1 MISTQSFDRSSSLE
15 STSLD
20 RKIRLEALKSRK
32 EGNANPILR
41 FRNYDPTSRDI
52 TKSIN
57 VEDTYQETVENAV
70 KGLSEEILK
79 KDEDLRNEELDIMNI
94 APKRPNWDLKR
105 ELDKKMSILNK
116 VDQLAINT
124 LIKQRLTTSSNNDK
138 PNVSLNSKPGLI
150 NYGNNS
156 DSDDD

>member
-1 MISTQSFDRSSSLE
+1 M
-15 STSLD
+15 
-20 RKIRLEALKSRK
+20 
-32 EGNANPILR
+32 
-41 FRNYDPTSRDI
+41 
-52 TKSIN
+52 
-57 VEDTYQETVENAV
+57 
-70 KGLSEEILK
+70 K

-105 ELDKKMSILNK
+105 ELNKKMSLLNK

-156 DSDDD
+156 DSDDG